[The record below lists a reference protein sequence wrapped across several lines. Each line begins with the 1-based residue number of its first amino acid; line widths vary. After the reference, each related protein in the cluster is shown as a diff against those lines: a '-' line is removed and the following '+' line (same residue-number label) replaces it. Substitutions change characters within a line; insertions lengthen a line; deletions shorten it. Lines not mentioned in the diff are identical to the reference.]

1 LKIKTLYPL
10 LALACLHL
18 AAGIVV
24 AQPKRVLAPTPP
36 AVESNANS
44 WQTFISPEGRFSI
57 RLPGI
62 PAKGGQVLNTAVGST
77 PSFTFTLKTTLA
89 EYLVTYTDFPVSF
102 DDPAVLKDAYDGG
115 RDQTLSTRQL
125 TLVSDRDV
133 TIDRHVG
140 RHISAVGKG
149 QLFNSRVI
157 AVGKRLY
164 QVLIVTKDY
173 RKYTPARIRLFE
185 STINTFLESFKLIP
199 TVVGR
204 ETRVSDTRIES
215 GEVDF
220 GRMEKSEYL
229 NDYFGFRVSVP
240 ESWHLIERET
250 RDAALQV
257 SKEMSK
263 GSDPKVNAGIDK
275 SMAKTYVLFSLTKF
289 PLRTPNVRQ
298 AMFQCGIEEL
308 SDKDMSARVY
318 LEKNK
323 DFLLNSPL
331 NYKLLKD
338 VFPATVAGTS
348 FYAMDMQQSA
358 GGVTV
363 THRYYS
369 TVRKGYALFFVIS
382 YFDDAD
388 RLTSEKALQASKFE
402 LDKKP

>member
-1 LKIKTLYPL
+1 
-10 LALACLHL
+10 
-18 AAGIVV
+18 
-24 AQPKRVLAPTPP
+24 
-36 AVESNANS
+36 VESNANS